1 MKRLN
6 YERAETWLNYERAET
21 INKDE
26 IHIHLVMLII
36 KIITKLFFPRLS
48 MESQVIML
56 VT

>member
-36 KIITKLFFPRLS
+36 KIITKLFLPRLS